1 MTSAAELTCRDLAEF
16 VADYQSGEL
25 APDVRAAFDEHLA
38 ECPDCVT
45 YLRTYADT
53 IRLARGATE
62 PAPAAVPEKLVR
74 AILAARRRR

>member
-1 MTSAAELTCRDLAEF
+1 MSSADLTCRDLAEF

-25 APDVRAAFDEHLA
+25 APEVLAAVDEHLA
-38 ECPDCVT
+38 GCPDCVT

-53 IRLARGATE
+53 IRLARTTADPVPT
-62 PAPAAVPEKLVR
+62 AVPEQLVR

>member
-1 MTSAAELTCRDLAEF
+1 MTPAELTCRDLAEF

-25 APDVRAAFDEHLA
+25 APEVRAAFDEHLA

-53 IRLARGATE
+53 IRLARGAAG
-62 PAPAAVPEKLVR
+62 PVPVAVPEQLVR
-74 AILAARRRR
+74 AILAARRR